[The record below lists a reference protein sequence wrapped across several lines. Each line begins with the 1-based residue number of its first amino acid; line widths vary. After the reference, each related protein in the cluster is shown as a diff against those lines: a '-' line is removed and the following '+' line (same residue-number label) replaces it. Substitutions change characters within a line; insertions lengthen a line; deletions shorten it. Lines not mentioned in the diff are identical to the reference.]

1 MRKFFINIFI
11 VIGITLI
18 GFSPILY
25 FNLCEDPYSIFRTD
39 FSKVRIEPNNHF
51 IKMRYIL
58 NDKTKFDSF
67 IFGSSRAN
75 NVKPQQFKNG
85 NYFNMYYSL
94 GIPEEHLEDIRMM
107 IKHKIQIKN
116 ILILLDFT
124 SYSTST
130 KGREN
135 DLLRRHYSDEKM
147 VLLKKYIKYAFVIP
161 DWDFVD
167 QYFQQNV
174 DSFYKNTYKSGTAE
188 NEIKENYIEKNKVEH
203 INSSI
208 FNEPIVSWESHV
220 LETVATL
227 DTIKK
232 LCEANHISLTL
243 AMNPIHKATYLA
255 NSPGDYF
262 AFLKRL
268 SEISSFYD
276 FSGLNRITTNNY
288 FYYETSH
295 FRPMIGNAMA
305 NFIQYGK
312 HIDTIPEFGI
322 YITKN
327 NIDERINFLQSQI
340 PQK

>member
-11 VIGITLI
+11 VIGVTLI

-25 FNLCEDPYSIFRTD
+25 FNICEDPYSIFRSD

-51 IKMRYIL
+51 VKMRYIL
-58 NDKTKFDSF
+58 NNKTKFDSF

-85 NYFNMYYSL
+85 KYFNMYYSL
-94 GIPEEHLEDIRMM
+94 GIPEENLDDIRVLL
-107 IKHKIQIKN
+107 KHKLQIKN
-116 ILILLDFT
+116 ILILIDFT
-124 SYSTST
+124 SYSSST
-130 KGREN
+130 QGREN
-135 DLLRRHYSDEKM
+135 DMLRRHYSDNKM
-147 VLLKKYIKYAFVIP
+147 ILFKKYIKYAFAIP
-161 DWDFVD
+161 DLDFVNE
-167 QYFQQNV
+167 YYNQNV
-174 DSFYKNTYKSGTAE
+174 GPFYLNTFVSGTAE
-188 NEIKENYIEKNKVEH
+188 NEVKENYIENNKEEH
-203 INSSI
+203 IHSPV
-208 FNEPIVSWESHV
+208 FNEEIKGWESHV

-227 DTIKK
+227 DSIKK

-243 AMNPIHKATYLA
+243 AMNPIHKTSYLA
-255 NSPGDYF
+255 NSQVDYF

-268 SEISSFYD
+268 SEVSPFYD
-276 FSGLNRITTNNY
+276 FGGLNRVTTNNY

-305 NFIQYGK
+305 DFIQYGK

-327 NIDERINFLQSQI
+327 NIDERINFLQSQL